1 MNLTNPSYRVH
12 SGDTLSR
19 IAKNHGISAEA
30 LMQANGMDPKLADG
44 RVGSSP
50 RDPDRLRVG
59 QVLRI
64 PVATPGLERE
74 HRVVPGETL
83 PGIAE
88 HWGVDLKKLLLANPL
103 VEAVK
108 SLLARL
114 EAPAA
119 SAQAAAAPSA
129 ERPAAN
135 NNGGGLNADT
145 ELGKLSARYES
156 GRRGSAAIG
165 YDNTGGW
172 SYGKYQIETQRGTMA
187 KFLDHAAT
195 HAPEMHQALK
205 AAGGLEAARAGTA
218 EFKKA
223 WVTLAAD
230 PRFAALQHSFIASR
244 HYEPLAARLKAEQ
257 GLDLSQRS
265 AALRDVVWSVAVQHG
280 SGSSVIAKA
289 LAGRDVSQLK
299 DADIINAIYDER
311 GAEKL
316 DKSGKTV
323 LKYFS
328 KSTDDVQAG
337 VRHRFEQERKQA
349 LQMLSPFPAA
359 PHRP

>member
-1 MNLTNPSYRVH
+1 MNLTTPSYRVH

-19 IAKNHGISAEA
+19 IAKTHGISAEA

-103 VEAVK
+103 VDAVK
-108 SLLARL
+108 SLLARR
-114 EAPAA
+114 EAPSAA
-119 SAQAAAAPSA
+119 AATHTKPSAEQAAAQHSGPNA
-129 ERPAAN
+129 E
-135 NNGGGLNADT
+135 T
-145 ELGKLSARYES
+145 ELGTLSARYES

-195 HAPEMHQALK
+195 LAPEMHQALV
-205 AAGGLEAARAGTA
+205 AAGGLEAARAGTS

-223 WVTLAAD
+223 WVSLAAD
-230 PRFAALQHSFIASR
+230 PGFASLQHSFIASR

-337 VRHRFEQERKQA
+337 VRQRFEQERKQA

>member
-1 MNLTNPSYRVH
+1 MR
-12 SGDTLSR
+12 
-19 IAKNHGISAEA
+19 
-30 LMQANGMDPKLADG
+30 ANGMDPRLADG
-44 RVGSSP
+44 RRGSSAQ
-50 RDPDRLRVG
+50 DPDRLQVG
-59 QVLRI
+59 QQLRI

-74 HRVVPGETL
+74 HRVVAGETL
-83 PGIAE
+83 AGIAE
-88 HWGVDLKKLLLANPL
+88 HWDVDLKRLLLANPL
-103 VEAVK
+103 VDAVK
-108 SLLARL
+108 ALLAQF
-114 EAPAA
+114 EAKPAA
-119 SAQAAAAPSA
+119 EPAAAAASSA
-129 ERPAAN
+129 PASASAS
-135 NNGGGLNADT
+135 GSKSAAGSAVDA

-172 SYGKYQIETQRGTMA
+172 SYGKYQIETQRGTMG
-187 KFLDHAAT
+187 KFLSYAAT
-195 HAPEMHQALK
+195 HEPQMHQKLI
-205 AAGGLEAARAGTA
+205 AAGGLDAARDGKA

-223 WVTLAAD
+223 WGELATD
-230 PRFAALQHSFIASR
+230 SRFSALQHSFIASR
-244 HYEPLAARLKAEQ
+244 HYEPLAARLKSEQ

-316 DKSGKTV
+316 DKSGNTV

-328 KSTDDVQAG
+328 KSTEDVQVG
-337 VRHRFEQERKQA
+337 VRNRFEQERKQA